1 MQPDVALRVLPEFQW
16 ALAPQRVLVV
26 CRQLRPLV
34 QQVFAPLLQELVQQQ
49 LRRLSLQRPSL
60 QQLSSQVLSL
70 LECRRPLRLV
80 RRQA

>member
-1 MQPDVALRVLPEFQW
+1 
-16 ALAPQRVLVV
+16 
-26 CRQLRPLV
+26 V

-60 QQLSSQVLSL
+60 QQLSSLVLSS

>member
-1 MQPDVALRVLPEFQW
+1 VLPEFQY

-26 CRQLRPLV
+26 CRQPRPLV

-60 QQLSSQVLSL
+60 QQLSSLVLSS